1 MENLVL
7 SCLESRI
14 ENNRNLYGR
23 FLLGPFMN
31 GHAITIATA
40 LRRALLSE
48 IKGVSITAL
57 EIQGTTHE
65 FSTIEGVRE
74 SVLDIALNF
83 QQIVLH
89 SEVDLTTPEVGY
101 LQIQGPAVVR
111 AMDLKLPLGI
121 QCVDPTQHIA
131 TLSTGGLLVLK
142 FLIARGNK
150 SSFCKKD
157 TQLIKARHVKKAKAF
172 YGEKGDKE
180 FKSEICFRNIIP
192 LDSMFTPVHRV
203 NFLLESDDL
212 SNKPR
217 ERLILEVW
225 TNGSIHPRQAIHEA
239 ALYLI
244 DLFSIF
250 RKMSHLDSHSSFLP
264 NSRKSKAR
272 RPLSFTDGDGSPP
285 VHSSPSKEAPPTTFG
300 GVDGNKDMKYLRR
313 QSKDMKYLRLLP
325 KEKKKLLYSALQST
339 PPKVVGGGTQDLS
352 FPSDRRAGQFLSLP
366 RQTQNHTLEGGGKE
380 EENANVV
387 DPKGQG
393 IFEGEGQGYEIS
405 EVTAEG
411 LSSSTSIA
419 GLNKTSLQQGKLA
432 KLSNPSYK
440 ARLMKVLASLYKT
453 NFDKSSFLSL
463 DLTNLS
469 LSLKTYTLLK
479 QNGIHTI
486 DELLKYSSKELLVLL
501 NKDKQ
506 MFYDVKNC
514 ILRLGLQM
522 KK

>member
-121 QCVDPTQHIA
+121 KCVDPTQHIA

-142 FLIARGNK
+142 FLIARGKK

-157 TQLIKARHVKKAKAF
+157 TRLIKARHIKKAKAF
-172 YGEKGDKE
+172 YGEKKDKE

-264 NSRKSKAR
+264 NSRKSKAH
-272 RPLSFTDGDGSPP
+272 RPLPFTEGDGSPP
-285 VHSSPSKEAPPTTFG
+285 VQSSSLKEPSPSVKG
-300 GVDGNKDMKYLRR
+300 
-313 QSKDMKYLRLLP
+313 SKARSADPKG

-339 PPKVVGGGTQDLS
+339 SPPEVVGVRLWRSPKVKGTQGLS
-352 FPSDRRAGQFLSLP
+352 FPSNERAEQSLSLAL
-366 RQTQNHTLEGGGKE
+366 QSQDDTLEGGGKE
-380 EENANVV
+380 EENANVL
-387 DPKGQG
+387 DPKGEG
-393 IFEGEGQGYEIS
+393 IFEGEGQG
-405 EVTAEG
+405 
-411 LSSSTSIA
+411 LSSSTSLA
-419 GLNKTSLQQGKLA
+419 DLNKTSLQQGKLA
-432 KLSNPSYK
+432 KLSSPCYK

-522 KK
+522 S